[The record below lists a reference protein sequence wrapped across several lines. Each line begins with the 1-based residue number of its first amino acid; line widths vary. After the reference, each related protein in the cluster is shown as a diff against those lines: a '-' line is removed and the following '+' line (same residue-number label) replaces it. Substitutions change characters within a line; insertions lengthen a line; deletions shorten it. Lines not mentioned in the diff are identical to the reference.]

1 MSWHCRSSSKVARRG
16 ERGVTLVMMA
26 LMLFLSLGMGALA
39 IDYGM
44 IKASKAEAQRAMDA
58 AALAGASAFLIPD
71 PAIDKAPIAE
81 ERARDYAKK
90 HTVHRVPVTDPE
102 VDVDVDVPN
111 TTVTVTYTSGAIP
124 LWFANIFGTPTMGV
138 NALAAAHVIETSN
151 ASCIMPIAIPDL
163 WQNNDIAGS
172 GDNAAPE
179 ELIEDGL
186 WDFEDHDGDGVLDGP
201 TGSVTERELWE
212 FDPGVDVYDTD
223 GDGQGN
229 FGYNTSARNG
239 LGSNSFLNKIDDY
252 GRQITL
258 MTLSPKDGTTSSN
271 YYAWG
276 FTPNDANSGDILRQ
290 KIEAVDCQ
298 IATVGG
304 AGYSASAGN
313 GATAGTI
320 SPAWDT
326 RIGRDANASWNDDDN
341 KVEGSTDY
349 PLDMD
354 DDGLPDGSPRVVVVA
369 LYNPELEMLS
379 PSDNMLVF
387 NNFAKV
393 WIDERPEGC
402 EGAGCK
408 APITGRFLGW
418 VTGPGGGEGTTG
430 TLIKRLQLIK

>member
-1 MSWHCRSSSKVARRG
+1 VNKTTV
-16 ERGVTLVMMA
+16 
-26 LMLFLSLGMGALA
+26 
-39 IDYGM
+39 
-44 IKASKAEAQRAMDA
+44 
-58 AALAGASAFLIPD
+58 
-71 PAIDKAPIAE
+71 AE
-81 ERARDYAKK
+81 ERAREYANRHMV
-90 HTVHRVPVTDPE
+90 HTVQITDPE
-102 VDVDVDVPN
+102 IDVDVDLPN
-111 TTVTVTYTSGAIP
+111 ETVTVTYAGGDIS
-124 LWFANIFGTPTMGV
+124 LWFANVFGIPAMRI

-163 WQNNDIAGS
+163 WQNNDIAGD
-172 GDNAAPE
+172 GDNAEPE

-186 WDFEDHDGDGVLDGP
+186 WDFVDRNGNGVLDGP

-212 FDPGVDVYDTD
+212 FDQGVDVYDAN
-223 GDGQGN
+223 GDGQGD
-229 FGYNTSARNG
+229 FGYGTPTRNG
-239 LGSNSFLNKIDDY
+239 MGSNSFLNKLDDY

-290 KIEAVDCQ
+290 KIEAEDCA

-304 AGYSASAGN
+304 AGYPASAGN

-326 RIGRDANASWNDDDN
+326 RIGRDANATWNDDYN
-341 KVEGSTDY
+341 RV
-349 PLDMD
+349 D
-354 DDGLPDGSPRVVVVA
+354 DSIKGDVDEDGLPDSPRVVVVA

-379 PSDNMLVF
+379 PSDNTLVF

-418 VTGPGGGEGTTG
+418 VTGPGGSEGTTG

>member
-1 MSWHCRSSSKVARRG
+1 MCSRCRASGKATRRD

-26 LMLFLSLGMGALA
+26 LMLFLALGMSALVV
-39 IDYGM
+39 DYGM
-44 IKASKAEAQRAMDA
+44 IKATKAEAQRAVDA
-58 AALAGASAFLIPD
+58 AALAGASAFLIAD
-71 PAIDKAPIAE
+71 PLQDKVAIGE
-81 ERARDYAKK
+81 ERARDYAKRHMV
-90 HTVHRVPVTDPE
+90 HTVQITDPE
-102 VDVDVDVPN
+102 IDVDVDLPN
-111 TTVTVTYTSGAIP
+111 ETLTVTYTGGVIA
-124 LWFANIFGTPTMGV
+124 LWFANIFGTPTTGIT
-138 NALAAAHVIETSN
+138 ALAAAHVIETSN

-172 GDNAAPE
+172 GAHPVPE

-212 FDPGVDVYDTD
+212 FDQGVDVYDANS
-223 GDGQGN
+223 DGQGDY
-229 FGYNTSARNG
+229 GYGTPTRNG
-239 LGSNSFLNKIDDY
+239 LGSNSFLNKTNDY

-276 FTPNDANSGDILRQ
+276 FTQNDANSGDILRQ
-290 KIEAVDCQ
+290 KIEAEDCA

-304 AGYSASAGN
+304 AGYPAAAGN
-313 GATAGTI
+313 GATAGTV

-326 RIGRDANASWNDDDN
+326 RIGRDANATWNDDYN
-341 KVEGSTDY
+341 RVEGSIKPDI
-349 PLDMD
+349 
-354 DDGLPDGSPRVVVVA
+354 DGDSLPDSPRVVVVA

-379 PSDNMLVF
+379 PSDNTLVF
-387 NNFAKV
+387 NNFAKI
-393 WIDERPEGC
+393 WIDERPAGC
-402 EGAGCK
+402 TGAGCK

-418 VTGPGGGEGTTG
+418 VTGPGGSEGTTG